1 MKPLRT
7 TAFALLISA
16 LLASGCSS
24 SSTPAPPPPAGL
36 SNLYATQCTGTHMI
50 DVFKPPFSN
59 TSTPAVSVPFPSG
72 AVCVVSGGY
81 LPKTNQV
88 AVGTNGSGWY
98 VYSLPLTATSA
109 PVAHVAAPAFAGGF
123 AQDSAGDV
131 WVSDRGNS
139 TINSFVPPIT
149 STSTASVS
157 FADTGGGPYVL
168 QLNAAG
174 QLFAGNCDSN
184 TVTMYTPPFTNTTTA
199 TATITPPAATC
210 TEPIGL
216 DGVGNLYVSEFD
228 VTANV
233 WIYNPPYSNAST
245 PATTI
250 TGGPSGTNSPAQF
263 AFDSA
268 GNIYISNSGSGMIS
282 SFAPPLTAASPLRF
296 SITEASV
303 AGLFF
308 GP

>member
-7 TAFALLISA
+7 TALALVILA
-16 LLASGCSS
+16 FASGCSS
-24 SSTPAPPPPAGL
+24 SSTPAPPPAVGL
-36 SNLYATQCTGTHMI
+36 NNLYATQCTGTHMI

-59 TSTPAVSVPFPSG
+59 TSTPAVSVPFPTG
-72 AVCVVSGGY
+72 TPCVVSGAY

-98 VYSLPLTATSA
+98 VYSLPLTSTSM

-123 AQDSAGDV
+123 AQDSTGNV
-131 WVSDRGNS
+131 WVSDRGND

-157 FADTGGGPYVL
+157 FADTLGGPYVL
-168 QLNAAG
+168 QINGAG
-174 QLFAGNCDSN
+174 QMFAGNCDSK

-199 TATITPPAATC
+199 TATITPPSAIC

-216 DGVGNLYVSEFD
+216 DATGNLYVSEFD

-250 TGGPSGTNSPAQF
+250 TGGPSGTNSPTQF
-263 AFDSA
+263 AFDPA
-268 GNIYISNSGSGMIS
+268 GNIYIGNSGTGMIA
-282 SFAPPLTAASPLRF
+282 SFAPPLAAASPLRF
-296 SITEASV
+296 SIPEPSV